1 MNLRL
6 QHHVLSL
13 ALAAVVT
20 LGLLAGVNGLAR
32 HEATSGLAGQMAAAA
47 VATPAV

>member
-13 ALAAVVT
+13 ALSAVVT
-20 LGLLAGVNGLAR
+20 LGLLAGMHGLAR
-32 HEATSGLAGQMAAAA
+32 HEASSGLAGQMAAAA
-47 VATPAV
+47 ATLPAV